1 MDEEID
7 RAARRIGEGLRVH
20 KRLSVTDLC
29 ALLGG
34 SQEILARTLASLL
47 IRDMIVFSREKGN
60 LYVMLQGLDGS
71 QDNPQGDALGS
82 EMPEQI
88 PATIL

>member
-7 RAARRIGEGLRVH
+7 RAARRIGEGLRMH
-20 KRLSVTDLC
+20 KRLSVTDLY

-71 QDNPQGDALGS
+71 QDNPQGDA
-82 EMPEQI
+82 
-88 PATIL
+88 PASRCLSRSL

>member
-1 MDEEID
+1 MDDEID

-34 SQEILARTLASLL
+34 SREMLARTLARLL
-47 IRDMIVFSREKGN
+47 VRDMIVFSREKGT

-71 QDNPQGDALGS
+71 PNDPQGNALCGLK
-82 EMPEQI
+82 
-88 PATIL
+88 TH